1 MKSARSNIFHQGQ
14 DVLIR
19 NAAEVAATLD
29 AEGKL
34 EGLPF
39 MPEMAR
45 LCGTRARVH
54 RHVDKTCVEGGGFR
68 RMATTVLLADLR
80 CDGSYHDGCQRNCL
94 FFWKQAWL
102 KPVEQETRPEDSE
115 PTSAAALANLPTCEN
130 GRYLCQS
137 TDLFAASRPM
147 SRWNL
152 THFFTEIRRGELTL
166 SGFLAIFIGTTF
178 DRLRGLLGFRKVGSP
193 AGSNSRNTRGDL
205 DLGPGEWVEV
215 LSYEKIQATLDP
227 DGKNCGLAF
236 EPSMSEFVGRR
247 FQVERQLKRIIL
259 EQSGKMI
266 GLAHTVSLK
275 DVTCQG
281 RCSMNC
287 PRGNDLYWRES
298 WLKRA

>member
-1 MKSARSNIFHQGQ
+1 MPHLAARGVLLRPLDSRLAFWAHHWLESLSYGPNAYSHCPCRQAGSSVPSIVLIRGSPMKSARSDIFHQGQ
-14 DVLIR
+14 VVLIR
-19 NAAEVAATLD
+19 SAAEVAATLD

-68 RMATTVLLADLR
+68 RMATTILLADLR
-80 CDGSYHDGCQRNCL
+80 CDGSSHDGCQRNCL

-102 KPVEQETRPEDSE
+102 KPVEQEARPEDSE
-115 PTSAAALANLPTCEN
+115 ATSATALANLPTCEN
-130 GRYLCQS
+130 GQYLCQS
-137 TDLFAASRPM
+137 TDLFAASQPM

-193 AGSNSRNTRGDL
+193 TGSHRRNSMGDL
-205 DLGPGEWVEV
+205 DLRPGE
-215 LSYEKIQATLDP
+215 
-227 DGKNCGLAF
+227 
-236 EPSMSEFVGRR
+236 
-247 FQVERQLKRIIL
+247 
-259 EQSGKMI
+259 
-266 GLAHTVSLK
+266 
-275 DVTCQG
+275 
-281 RCSMNC
+281 
-287 PRGNDLYWRES
+287 
-298 WLKRA
+298 